1 MKDPIRV
8 SERQIDE
15 MHRLIKERIAP
26 PDAPVRACKPDTAA
40 APYEGNAN
48 RVNVSRPLMMT
59 DKAHFMTFCEC
70 TRWGSKWV
78 EDQIWCKNQNETSRF
93 YDQPYNFATDGF

>member
-26 PDAPVRACKPDTAA
+26 SDAPVRACKPDTAA

-70 TRWGSKWV
+70 RWGSKWV
-78 EDQIWCKNQNETSRF
+78 EDQIWCKNKNQTSRL